1 MNFALNELHV
11 TILNLLLV
19 GLLAIFL
26 GLSLE
31 DAYRFHVAGDVV
43 PPASLTA
50 SAPVLHQRNFGR
62 PRIFYNAITDRDI
75 FNLAPAREAPVE
87 REDLQIHLL
96 GTSLLTS
103 GRPFVII
110 EDQSGRQ
117 SLYRKG
123 DEISGV
129 GQLLEIEQN
138 RAIVMHNG
146 HRVAVEIPREN
157 SEPPAPLPVRRPG
170 RFQRRLM
177 KPSMPLAPL
186 ARPMPDPGVRRL
198 APNRYLLA
206 RSTVDADLQN
216 PAPLFTQIRAIPSVQ
231 SGGPRG
237 FRLSEIQP
245 GSLFQQIGLQDGD
258 LLTDVSGQPVGDP
271 MKALAMLQTLR
282 GRSSVTL
289 QVIRNGSPVQLYYAI
304 H

>member
-43 PPASLTA
+43 PPASETA
-50 SAPVLHQRNFGR
+50 SAPVLHAQSFRR

-87 REDLQIHLL
+87 NENLPIQLL

-110 EDQSGRQ
+110 QDQSGQQ

-123 DEISGV
+123 DEIPGV
-129 GQLLEIEQN
+129 GQLLEIDQN
-138 RAIVMHNG
+138 RAIVLHNG
-146 HRVAVEIPREN
+146 HRVVVEIPHDN
-157 SEPPAPLPVRRPG
+157 SEPPLPLPMRRPG
-170 RFQRRLM
+170 HFQRRLM
-177 KPSMPLAPL
+177 RAPPIPL
-186 ARPMPDPGVRRL
+186 ARPMAPGVRRL
-198 APNRYLLA
+198 APNRYVLA

-216 PAPLFTQIRAIPSVQ
+216 PAPLFTQIRAIPNVQ
-231 SGGPRG
+231 DGSPHG

-245 GSLFQQIGLQDGD
+245 GSVFQQIGLQDGD

-271 MKALAMLQTLR
+271 MKAVAMLQTLR
-282 GRSSVTL
+282 ARSSVTL
-289 QVIRNGSPVQLYYAI
+289 QVIRNGSPVQLYYSI

>member
-43 PPASLTA
+43 PPVSETA
-50 SAPVLHQRNFGR
+50 PAPVLHQRSFRR

-75 FNLAPAREAPVE
+75 FNLAPAREALVE

-103 GRPFVII
+103 GRPFVIV

-123 DEISGV
+123 DEIPGV

-157 SEPPAPLPVRRPG
+157 SEPAPPLPLLRPG

-177 KPSMPLAPL
+177 KPSVPL
-186 ARPMPDPGVRRL
+186 ARSMPDPGVRRL

-216 PAPLFTQIRAIPSVQ
+216 PAPLFTQIRAIPSLQ
-231 SGGPRG
+231 SGGP
-237 FRLSEIQP
+237 
-245 GSLFQQIGLQDGD
+245 
-258 LLTDVSGQPVGDP
+258 
-271 MKALAMLQTLR
+271 
-282 GRSSVTL
+282 GRF
-289 QVIRNGSPVQLYYAI
+289 
-304 H
+304 

>member
-19 GLLAIFL
+19 GVLAIFL

-31 DAYRFHVAGDVV
+31 DAYRFHVAADVV
-43 PPASLTA
+43 PPAAQTA
-50 SAPVLHQRNFGR
+50 PTAPILHPRSFRR
-62 PRIFYNAITDRDI
+62 PRVFYKAITDRDI
-75 FNLAPAREAPVE
+75 FNLAPAREAPAE
-87 REDLQIHLL
+87 RENLQIRLL

-103 GRPFVII
+103 GKPFVIV

-123 DEISGV
+123 DDIPGV
-129 GQLLEIEQN
+129 GQLLEIEQD
-138 RAIVMHNG
+138 RAVVMHNG
-146 HRVAVEIPREN
+146 HRVAVEIPRES
-157 SEPPAPLPVRRPG
+157 SEPPVPLMRRPG
-170 RFQRRLM
+170 VFRRRLM
-177 KPSMPLAPL
+177 KPSAPL
-186 ARPMPDPGVRRL
+186 ALPIPAPGIQRM
-198 APNRYLLA
+198 APNRYVLA

-216 PAPLFTQIRAIPSVQ
+216 PAPLFTQIRAIPNVQ
-231 SGGPRG
+231 NGGPHG

-245 GSLFQQIGLQDGD
+245 GSVFQQIGLMDGD

-271 MKALAMLQTLR
+271 MKALVMLQTLR
-282 GRSSVTL
+282 AQSSVTL
-289 QVIRNGSPVQLYYAI
+289 QVIRNGSPVQLYYSI